1 MTQTVTQ
8 GANIPADTFEA
19 RLMLARLHA
28 GRLSIRKAADR
39 CGFGHESWS
48 GWERGRLPQ
57 DKAEV
62 ARVVSERLGVDL
74 DWLLWGGQLA
84 PEVRR
89 RRARKPT
96 HTKLLTTIGHGRL
109 SPRTD
114 TGDVSI
120 RRTGRRLAAG
130 RPMVRHAA

>member
-1 MTQTVTQ
+1 MTTTTNR
-8 GANIPADTFEA
+8 ASAIPADTFA
-19 RLMLARLHA
+19 VRLMLVRHHA
-28 GRLSIRKAADR
+28 GDITIRSAADR
-39 CGFGHESWS
+39 CGLNYGSWS
-48 GWERGRLPQ
+48 NWERGGKPRDLL
-57 DKAEV
+57 DTVE
-62 ARVVSERLGVDL
+62 RISEALSIDR
-74 DWLLWGGQLA
+74 DWLLFGGPLA
-84 PEVRR
+84 QEVRR
-89 RRARKPT
+89 RDRRKPT